1 MDARNWIPL
10 RWKCGPLDVEQ
21 DKRRDGFSARDAEV
35 LAAWCQ
41 PASLE
46 RLAGTPVDALVVSWA
61 AGSPVDEAQRREL
74 GPLVAAARQR
84 GLRVVGWVGGEGDL
98 RPAAQ
103 AASAAGLDAIA
114 TDSKQPLPG
123 ADVLRFGKRGF
134 AERSPSPF
142 VGDLEGV
149 WPGMKL
155 SAQVGP
161 EGEVDAET
169 GPTSAP
175 WLDSNAW
182 YVRLARTLLSPSA
195 IWLAFEP
202 PAIAR
207 PVPATAYVQAIADS
221 EVFGARWLVSLD
233 PHLRRGLSDG
243 QAAALDTWRAIGRA
257 LAFFRK
263 HGAWAGYEPAGQ
275 VGVVSDYAG
284 ANEFLA
290 FETVNLLARQSSLYE
305 VVEKRRA
312 LEARLGELDAVLY
325 ADADRP
331 GADLVARLYAFAE
344 AGGTLITQPG
354 WEPRGVAIEDD
365 WTPRFRV
372 SRYGQ
377 GRVAVAREPLE
388 NPQEL
393 AEDAQLLMSHR
404 RDRVRV
410 FNQGTGLWHYATSPD
425 GRAGVLHA
433 FLFPTPFPLMPMTVW
448 FRQPWASARLFT
460 PAADEGAP
468 TKRSL
473 VAPGVEFHL
482 PPASVYCA
490 TEVTA

>member
-1 MDARNWIPL
+1 MDAHNWIPL
-10 RWKCGPLDVEQ
+10 RWRCGPLDVEQ
-21 DKRRDGFSARDAEV
+21 EKRRDGFSARDAEV
-35 LAAWCQ
+35 LADWCQ

-46 RLAGTPVDALVVSWA
+46 RLAGTPVNALVVSWA
-61 AGSPVDEAQRREL
+61 AGSAMDEDQRKAL
-74 GPLVAAARQR
+74 GPLIAAARQR
-84 GLRVVGWVGGEGDL
+84 RLGVVGWVGGEGDL

-103 AASAAGLDAIA
+103 TASAAGLDAIA

-123 ADVLRFGKRGF
+123 ANVLRFGKRGF
-134 AERSPSPF
+134 AERAASPF

-155 SAQVGP
+155 GAKESL
-161 EGEVDAET
+161 EGAVDAET

-182 YVRLARTLLSPSA
+182 YIRLARTLLSPSA
-195 IWLAFEP
+195 MWLAFEP
-202 PAIAR
+202 PEIGR
-207 PVPATAYVQAIADS
+207 PVPATAYAQAIADT

-243 QAAALDTWRAIGRA
+243 QAAALDTWRGIGRA

-263 HGAWAGYEPAGQ
+263 HEAWAGYQPAGQ
-275 VGVVSDYAG
+275 VGVVSDYVAG
-284 ANEFLA
+284 NEFLA

-305 VVEKRRA
+305 VVDKRRA
-312 LEARLGELDAVLY
+312 LEASLGELDAVLY

-331 GADLVARLYAFAE
+331 RADLVTKLYAFAE

-410 FNQGTGLWHYATSPD
+410 FNQGTGLWHYATSAD

-460 PAADEGAP
+460 TASDDGAP

-473 VAPGVEFHL
+473 VEPGVEFHL
-482 PPASVYCA
+482 PPASIYCA